1 MSHPVSSRDA
11 PPPALSL
18 DTRAVVRVGRVVVV
32 VGVGVWVGVRGWA
45 VGVGFVVVGV
55 VRVGVRVGLGLP
67 PLHLG
72 GGRLE
77 PPLLRLSHTH
87 SISLCHSV
95 RPRRRRLRRASLA
108 GLCCLARPRASWGR
122 VTRHRG
128 STPSHRVTLGRVRG

>member
-1 MSHPVSSRDA
+1 MACIGQIIGPCS
-11 PPPALSL
+11 AL
-18 DTRAVVRVGRVVVV
+18 VVVV
-32 VGVGVWVGVRGWA
+32 VGVKVRVAGVGA
-45 VGVGFVVVGV
+45 GFVVVGV